1 MVPRR
6 VPQCE
11 RVRSFPASVSAV
23 LDWGAYAE
31 IVPETSSSSDAH
43 SAHDPRTIDA
53 PVNHCFGCSP
63 VNPVGL
69 RLQFVIDASASGG
82 VTATAPVQLTRLY
95 EGPAGYIHGGVI
107 ATLVDE
113 AMSKLNKPLKVS
125 AMTRRLEIEYFRPS
139 PVDVLLTLVGRH
151 VRREGRK
158 LFHLAEL
165 LNTEGEML
173 VRAKGL
179 FIVIEPSASRES
191 A

>member
-1 MVPRR
+1 M
-6 VPQCE
+6 QYKCE
-11 RVRSFPASVSAV
+11 
-23 LDWGAYAE
+23 AYPE
-31 IVPETSSSSDAH
+31 NVPETSSNPDAN

-53 PVNHCFGCSP
+53 SVNHCFGCSP

-69 RLQFVIDASASGG
+69 RLKFAIETSGSG
-82 VTATAPVQLTRLY
+82 DVTATAPVQLTRHY
-95 EGPAGYIHGGVI
+95 EGPIGYIHGGVI
-107 ATLVDE
+107 ATLMDE

-158 LFHLAEL
+158 LFHHAEL

-179 FIVIEPSASRES
+179 FIVIEPSASQES